1 MSSLDTLSTDMVL
14 QNMKNEI
21 SKRLK
26 AKGVEVDNK
35 KLEQI
40 AKEFC

>member
-1 MSSLDTLSTDMVL
+1 MSSLDTLSPDMVL

-21 SKRLK
+21 NKRLK
-26 AKGVEVDNK
+26 AKGVEVDNE
-35 KLEQI
+35 KLEKI